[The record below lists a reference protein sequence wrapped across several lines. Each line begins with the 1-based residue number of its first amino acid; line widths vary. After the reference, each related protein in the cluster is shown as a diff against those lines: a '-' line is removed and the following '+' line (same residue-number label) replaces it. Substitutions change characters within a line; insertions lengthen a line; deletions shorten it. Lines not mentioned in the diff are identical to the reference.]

1 MRIGGLL
8 PLTLSDFPGRVA
20 AVVFTQGCNFRCPF
34 CHNGELIPMH
44 PPAHTLMSEDDLFV
58 SLTERASR
66 LDGVMVTGGEPT
78 LQPDLAD
85 FLTRVRSLGLETGIE
100 TNGSRPEVLAEL
112 ISGRLLDF
120 IAMDIKAPPEV
131 YPRLCGVDFPTA
143 PIIHSIALI
152 AGSGIEHQFR
162 TTHVPAL
169 LTDADLDAI
178 RLLVPD
184 GSPHVIQPFIPD
196 HALDPDLRET

>member
-8 PLTLSDFPGRVA
+8 PLSLSDFPARVA

-44 PPAHTLMSEDDLFV
+44 PPAHTQMSEDDLFV
-58 SLTERASR
+58 ALAERATR

-78 LQPDLAD
+78 LQSDLSD
-85 FLTRVRSLGLETGIE
+85 FFTRVRALGLETGIE
-100 TNGSRPEVLAEL
+100 TNGSKPDVLAEL

-120 IAMDIKAPPEV
+120 IAMDIKAPLDV
-131 YPRLCGVDFPTA
+131 YPRLCGVDFPTE
-143 PIIHSIALI
+143 PISRSIALI
-152 AGSGIEHQFR
+152 AESGIEHQFR

-169 LTDADLDAI
+169 LSETDLDAI

-196 HALDPDLRET
+196 NALDPKLREG